1 MFYKHMSSFFD
12 EVVINSS
19 LAKSWLDLCMEGIT
33 CHKMI
38 IDP

>member
-1 MFYKHMSSFFD
+1 MFYKHMSWFFD

-19 LAKSWLDLCMEGIT
+19 LAKSWHDLCMEEST
-33 CHKMI
+33 CLEMI